1 MPWVLVLAFI
11 PEDELGASNAWAA
24 WWPLS
29 MVGGGRSGYMVGRSE
44 SAIVWSEEL

>member
-1 MPWVLVLAFI
+1 MPWVLVLPFI

-29 MVGGGRSGYMVGRSE
+29 MVGAGGGVSTWWEDQRVP
-44 SAIVWSEEL
+44 

>member
-1 MPWVLVLAFI
+1 MPWVLVLPFI

-29 MVGGGRSGYMVGRSE
+29 MVGGG
-44 SAIVWSEEL
+44 EEWVHGGKMRECHSLE